1 MTGGIKNW
9 PEGERPR
16 EKLLQLGAQAL
27 SPAELL
33 ALIIG
38 SGDAAS
44 GRSALDLG
52 RELLVQFK
60 SLRSLADASCAEL
73 QRVKGVGPAK
83 STCLKAALDLA
94 RRVGEADRVLESP
107 TRFTSACQLIQ
118 HLNLKF
124 EFRDRHREYF
134 MALLLD
140 GKNRIITRAQISEGS
155 LNQSI
160 VHPREVFN
168 VAVRESAAAMILLHN
183 HPTGDP
189 APSPEDLEVT
199 RRLCEAGQ
207 LMGIKVLDH
216 IIIGE
221 GEDEQAYYSFADHG
235 QL

>member
-1 MTGGIKNW
+1 MSGGIKNW

-16 EKLLQLGAQAL
+16 EKLLQHGSSAL
-27 SPAELL
+27 TDAELL

-44 GRSALDLG
+44 SRSALDLG
-52 RELLVQFK
+52 RELLVEFK
-60 SLRSLADASCAEL
+60 SLRAMADASCREL

-83 STCLKAALDLA
+83 ATCIKAALDLA
-94 RRVGEADRVLESP
+94 RRVKEGERPLESL
-107 TRFTSACQLIQ
+107 TRFTSASEVFE
-118 HLNLKF
+118 HLDC
-124 EFRDRHREYF
+124 EFRDVHKEYF

-140 GKNRIITRAQISEGS
+140 GKNRIIQRARISEGS

-168 VAVRESAAAMILLHN
+168 VAVRASAAAMILLHN

-189 APSPEDLEVT
+189 TPSPEDLEVT
-199 RRLCEAGQ
+199 RRLREAGD

-221 GEDEQAYYSFADHG
+221 GTFYSFAERGHI
-235 QL
+235 

>member
-1 MTGGIKNW
+1 MSGGIKGW

-16 EKLLQLGAQAL
+16 EKLLQLGASAL
-27 SPAELL
+27 SEAELL

-38 SGDAAS
+38 SGNAAS
-44 GRSALDLG
+44 GCSALDLG
-52 RELLVQFK
+52 RELLLEFK
-60 SLRSLADASCAEL
+60 SLRLLADASCVEL

-83 STCLKAALDLA
+83 ATCLKAALDLA
-94 RRVGEADRVLESP
+94 RRIRKADKPLENL
-107 TRFTSACQLIQ
+107 TRFTSPSQVFE
-118 HLNLKF
+118 HLDY
-124 EFRDRHREYF
+124 EFRDRRKEYF

-140 GKNRIITRAQISEGS
+140 GKNRIIKRVQISEGS

-168 VAVRESAAAMILLHN
+168 MAVRDSAAAIILLHN

-199 RRLCEAGQ
+199 RRLCEAGE

-216 IIIGE
+216 IIIGD
-221 GEDEQAYYSFADHG
+221 GAFYSFSERG
-235 QL
+235 VM

>member
-1 MTGGIKNW
+1 MSGGIKQW

-16 EKLLQLGAQAL
+16 EKFLQLGAQAL

-38 SGDAAS
+38 SGDPAS
-44 GRSALDLG
+44 GRSAVDLG
-52 RELLVQFK
+52 RDLLIQYK
-60 SLRSLADASCAEL
+60 TLRSLADVSGAEL
-73 QRVKGVGPAK
+73 LRVKGIGPAK
-83 STCLKAALDLA
+83 ATCIMAALELA
-94 RRVGEADRVLESP
+94 RRVNLDERTLASH
-107 TRFTSACQLIQ
+107 TRFTTPSQVCE
-118 HLNLKF
+118 HLSYLKE
-124 EFRDRHREYF
+124 EFRDRHKEYF

-155 LNQSI
+155 LNQSL

-168 VAVRESAAAMILLHN
+168 VAVRASAAAIILLHN

-189 APSPEDLEVT
+189 TPSPEDIEVT
-199 RRLCEAGQ
+199 RRLSEAGQ
-207 LMGIKVLDH
+207 LMGIRVLDH

-221 GEDEQAYYSFADHG
+221 ESLYSFADHG

>member
-1 MTGGIKNW
+1 MSGGIKNW

-16 EKLLQLGAQAL
+16 EKLLQRGASAL
-27 SPAELL
+27 SEAELL
-33 ALIIG
+33 ALILG

-52 RELLVQFK
+52 RELLLEFEN
-60 SLRSLADASCAEL
+60 LRALSQASCVEI

-83 STCLKAALDLA
+83 ATSIKAALDLA
-94 RRVGEADRVLESP
+94 RRINKQDRPIESP
-107 TRFTSACQLIQ
+107 ARFTSALQVFE
-118 HLNLKF
+118 HLND
-124 EFRDRHREYF
+124 EFRDRRKEYF

-140 GKNRIITRAQISEGS
+140 GKNRIIKRVQISEGS

-160 VHPREVFN
+160 VHPREVFS

-189 APSPEDLEVT
+189 TPSAEDLEVT
-199 RRLCEAGQ
+199 RRLCEAGE

-221 GEDEQAYYSFADHG
+221 DGFYSFADKGH
-235 QL
+235 L

>member
-1 MTGGIKNW
+1 MSGGIKKW

-16 EKLLQLGAQAL
+16 EKMLQHGASAL
-27 SPAELL
+27 SEAELL
-33 ALIIG
+33 ALILG

-52 RELLVQFK
+52 RDLLLRFNA
-60 SLRSLADASCAEL
+60 LRSLADASCAEM
-73 QRVKGVGPAK
+73 QRVKGIGPAK
-83 STCLKAALDLA
+83 ATCLKAALELA
-94 RRVGEADRVLESP
+94 GRVRGDGRPIESL
-107 TRFTSACQLIQ
+107 TRFTSASQVFE
-118 HLNLKF
+118 HLNF
-124 EFRDRHREYF
+124 EFRDRRKEYF

-140 GKNRIITRAQISEGS
+140 GKNRIIKRVQISEGS

-168 VAVRESAAAMILLHN
+168 VAVRESAAALILLHN

-189 APSPEDLEVT
+189 TPSPEDLEVT
-199 RRLCEAGQ
+199 RRLSEAGD

-221 GEDEQAYYSFADHG
+221 GGFYSFTERGH
-235 QL
+235 L

>member
-1 MTGGIKNW
+1 MGGIKLW
-9 PEGERPR
+9 PKGERPR
-16 EKLLQLGAQAL
+16 EKLLQAGPHPL
-27 SPAELL
+27 SDAEIL

-52 RELLVQFK
+52 RDLLLRFK
-60 SLRSLADASCAEL
+60 SLRSLADASGTEL
-73 QRVKGVGPAK
+73 QSVKGIGPAK
-83 STCLKAALDLA
+83 ATSIMAALDLA
-94 RRVGEADRVLESP
+94 RRVNTEKRPLECT
-107 TRFTSACQLIQ
+107 TRFTSPLQVCET
-118 HLNLKF
+118 LNLRE

-140 GKNRIITRAQISEGS
+140 GKNRVITRAQISEGS
-155 LNQSI
+155 LSQSV

-168 VAVRESAAAMILLHN
+168 AAVRASAAGMILLHN

-189 APSPEDLEVT
+189 NPSPEDIEVT
-199 RRLCEAGQ
+199 RRLTDAGQ
-207 LMGIKVLDH
+207 LMGIRVLDH

-221 GEDEQAYYSFADHG
+221 ESLYSFAEHG